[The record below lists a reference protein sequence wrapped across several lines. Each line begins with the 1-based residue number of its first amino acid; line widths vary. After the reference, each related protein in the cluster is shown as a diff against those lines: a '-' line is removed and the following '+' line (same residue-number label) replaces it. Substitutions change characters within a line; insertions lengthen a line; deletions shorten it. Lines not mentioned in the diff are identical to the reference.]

1 MSGAVGGEGRGL
13 EVRALTK
20 SFGRSAAL
28 EGAELDVREGE
39 LLALLGP
46 SGSGKTTL
54 LRVLAGLEQPDG
66 GSVRFAGR
74 DLLAEPPRRRRVG
87 MVFQN
92 YALFRHM
99 TVAQNIAFGP
109 TVGPRAE
116 RPPRAELA
124 ARVEEL
130 LRLVKLEGY
139 GGRRPGQLSGG
150 QRQRVALARALAI
163 RPRLL
168 LLDEP
173 FGALDA
179 QVRTELRRWLRE
191 IHEQTGLTTVLV
203 THDQEEALE
212 TADRVAVMRAG
223 RVLQVGAPAEVY
235 GAPADPFVFEFLGG
249 VARLPVR
256 LDGTHAWFGDHA
268 APDASPAGERWAH
281 VRPEEVAVAAD
292 GPGLPARVVQVRPVG
307 PRVRLDLDLGEGRG
321 AEVVCSSD
329 SLGPLAA
336 GAAVRL
342 RPRRYTLFD

>member
-1 MSGAVGGEGRGL
+1 MSGARVGTGEGL
-13 EVRALTK
+13 QVRALAK
-20 SFGRSAAL
+20 RFGRSAAL
-28 EGAELDVREGE
+28 EGAELDVRDGE

-66 GSVRFAGR
+66 GTVRFGGR
-74 DLLAEPPRRRRVG
+74 DLLAEPPRRRRIG

-109 TVGPRAE
+109 SVGPRSE
-116 RPPRAELA
+116 RPSRAEMA

-130 LRLVKLEGY
+130 LALVKLEGY

-179 QVRTELRRWLRE
+179 QVRTELRRWLRDVHRE
-191 IHEQTGLTTVLV
+191 TGVTTVLV

-212 TADRVAVMRAG
+212 TADRIAVMRAG

-235 GAPADPFVFEFLGG
+235 GAPADPFVFAFLGG
-249 VARLPVR
+249 VAKLPVR
-256 LDGTHAWFGDHA
+256 LDGVHAWFGDYA
-268 APDASPAGERWAH
+268 MPDASPPGVGEAH
-281 VRPEEVAVAAD
+281 VRPEEVEVSAA
-292 GPGLPARVVQVRPVG
+292 GQGVPARVLQARRVG
-307 PRVRLDLDLGEGRG
+307 ARVRLDLDLGEGRTV
-321 AEVVCSSD
+321 EVVTAAD
-329 SLGPLAA
+329 VALAK
-336 GAAVRL
+336 GDAVRL
-342 RPRRYTLFD
+342 RPKRYTLFD

>member
-1 MSGAVGGEGRGL
+1 MTVAAGGL
-13 EVRALTK
+13 QVSALTK
-20 SFGRSAAL
+20 RFGRSAAL
-28 EGAELDVREGE
+28 EGADLQVRDGE
-39 LLALLGP
+39 LMALLGP

-54 LRVLAGLEQPDG
+54 LRILAGLEQPDSG
-66 GSVRFAGR
+66 AVGFLGR
-74 DLLAEPPRRRRVG
+74 DLLAEPPRRRRIG

-109 TVGPRAE
+109 TVGPRSE
-116 RPPRAELA
+116 RPPRAELS

-130 LRLVKLEGY
+130 LALVKLEGY

-179 QVRTELRRWLRE
+179 QVRADLRRWLRE
-191 IHEQTGLTTVLV
+191 VHGRTGVTTVLV

-235 GAPADPFVFEFLGG
+235 DRPADPFVFEFLGG
-249 VARLPVR
+249 VAKLPVR
-256 LDGTHAWFGDHA
+256 LDGARAWFGDHA
-268 APDASPAGERWAH
+268 VADSAAAGGREAF
-281 VRPEEVAVAAD
+281 VRPEDLEL
-292 GPGLPARVVQVRPVG
+292 GPGPGVPALVVAVRPVG
-307 PRVRLDLDLGEGRG
+307 GRARVDLALEDGRHVE
-321 AEVVCSSD
+321 AVV
-329 SLGPLAA
+329 
-336 GAAVRL
+336 GAAEASALVGGQALRI
-342 RPRRYTLFD
+342 RPRRYALFD

>member
-1 MSGAVGGEGRGL
+1 MSADGL
-13 EVRALTK
+13 HVTGLHKR
-20 SFGRSAAL
+20 FGRSAAL
-28 EGAELDVREGE
+28 DGAGLEVREGE
-39 LLALLGP
+39 LMALLGP

-66 GSVRFAGR
+66 GTVRFGGR
-74 DLLAEPPRRRRVG
+74 DLLAEPPRRRRIG

-109 TVGPRAE
+109 AVGPRAE
-116 RPPRAELA
+116 RPSRAEMA

-130 LRLVKLEGY
+130 LALVKLEGY
-139 GGRRPGQLSGG
+139 GGRRPGELSGG

-179 QVRTELRRWLRE
+179 QVRAELRRWLRE
-191 IHEQTGLTTVLV
+191 VHGRTGVTTVLV

-235 GAPADPFVFEFLGG
+235 DRPVDPFVFEFLGG
-249 VARLPVR
+249 VARLPVTLTGLQAR
-256 LDGTHAWFGDHA
+256 FGDHA
-268 APDASPAGERWAH
+268 VADSSPAGDERAH
-281 VRPEEVAVAAD
+281 VRPEDLEVGE
-292 GPGLPARVVQVRPVG
+292 GPGLPATVAALRPVG
-307 PRVRLDLDLGEGRG
+307 GRVRLLLALEDGASVEAVLASASAADLAVGR
-321 AEVVCSSD
+321 S
-329 SLGPLAA
+329 
-336 GAAVRL
+336 VRV
-342 RPRRYTLFD
+342 RPRRYALF

>member
-1 MSGAVGGEGRGL
+1 MSGEGLQVRGL
-13 EVRALTK
+13 RK
-20 SFGRSAAL
+20 RFGRSAAL
-28 EGAELDVREGE
+28 DGAELHVRDGE

-54 LRVLAGLEQPDG
+54 LRVLAGLELPDEG
-66 GSVRFAGR
+66 EVSFAGR
-74 DLLAEPPRRRRVG
+74 DLLTQPPRHRRIG

-109 TVGPRAE
+109 SVGPRGE
-116 RPPRAELA
+116 RPSRAQMA
-124 ARVEEL
+124 ARTEEL
-130 LRLVKLEGY
+130 LALVRLEGY
-139 GGRRPGQLSGG
+139 GGRRPGELSGG

-179 QVRTELRRWLRE
+179 QVRTELRRWLRGVHRE
-191 IHEQTGLTTVLV
+191 TGLTTVLV

-235 GAPADPFVFEFLGG
+235 AAPVDPFVFAFLGG
-249 VARLPVR
+249 VVKLPVR
-256 LDGTHAWFGDHA
+256 LDGARAWFGDHA
-268 APDASPAGERWAH
+268 MPDASFAGEREAH
-281 VRPEEVAVAAD
+281 VRPEEVEVCAGGA
-292 GPGLPARVVQVRPVG
+292 GLPARVVQARRVG
-307 PRVRLDLDLGEGRG
+307 PRVRLDLDLGEGAA
-321 AEVVCSSD
+321 AEVVAPAD
-329 SLGPLAA
+329 AAASLAPGD
-336 GAAVRL
+336 AVRL

>member
-1 MSGAVGGEGRGL
+1 MNAAEGGAVGGEGL
-13 EVRALTK
+13 QVRALSK
-20 SFGRSAAL
+20 RFGRSAAL
-28 EGAELDVREGE
+28 EGAALDVRDGE

-66 GSVRFAGR
+66 GAVRFAGR
-74 DLLAEPPRRRRVG
+74 DLLAEPPRLRRIG

-109 TVGPRAE
+109 SVGPRAE
-116 RPPRAELA
+116 RPSRREMA
-124 ARVEEL
+124 ARTEEL
-130 LRLVKLEGY
+130 LALVKLEGY
-139 GGRRPGQLSGG
+139 GGRRPGELSGG

-191 IHEQTGLTTVLV
+191 VHRETGLTTVLV

-223 RVLQVGAPAEVY
+223 RVLQVGAPSEVY
-235 GAPADPFVFEFLGG
+235 GAPADPFVFAFLGG
-249 VARLPVR
+249 VAKLPVR
-256 LDGTHAWFGDHA
+256 LDGACAWFGDHA
-268 APDASPAGERWAH
+268 APDGSPAGEGEAH
-281 VRPEEVAVAAD
+281 VRPEELEVAAG
-292 GPGLPARVVQVRPVG
+292 GPGLPARVRRIRPVG
-307 PRVRLDLDLGEGRG
+307 PRVRLDLDLGDGRG
-321 AEVVCSSD
+321 VEAVVPS
-329 SLGPLAA
+329 GAA
-336 GAAVRL
+336 SFAPGDAVRL
-342 RPRRYTLFD
+342 RPRRYTLF

>member
-1 MSGAVGGEGRGL
+1 MSGEGLLVRGL
-13 EVRALTK
+13 SKR
-20 SFGRSAAL
+20 FGRSAAL
-28 EGAELDVREGE
+28 DGAELHVRDGE

-54 LRVLAGLEQPDG
+54 LRVLAGLERPDEG
-66 GSVRFAGR
+66 EVSFAGL
-74 DLLAEPPRRRRVG
+74 DLLAQPPRKRRIG

-109 TVGPRAE
+109 GVGPRAE
-116 RPPRAELA
+116 RPSRAQMA
-124 ARVEEL
+124 ARTEEL
-130 LRLVKLEGY
+130 LALVKLEGY
-139 GGRRPGQLSGG
+139 GGRRPGELSGG

-179 QVRTELRRWLRE
+179 QVRTGLRRWLRD
-191 IHEQTGLTTVLV
+191 IHRETGLTTVLV

-223 RVLQVGAPAEVY
+223 RVLQVGAPADVY
-235 GAPADPFVFEFLGG
+235 DAPVDPFVFGFLGG
-249 VARLPVR
+249 AVKLPAR
-256 LDGTHAWFGDHA
+256 LDGAHAWFGDHA
-268 APDASPAGERWAH
+268 APDASPAGEREAH
-281 VRPEEVAVAAD
+281 VRPEEVEVRGD
-292 GPGLPARVVQVRPVG
+292 GTGLPARVVQVRRMG
-307 PRVRLDLDLGEGRG
+307 PRVRLDLDLGGGRA
-321 AEVVCSSD
+321 AEVVAPAD
-329 SLGPLAA
+329 SATAFAPGD
-336 GAAVRL
+336 AVRL